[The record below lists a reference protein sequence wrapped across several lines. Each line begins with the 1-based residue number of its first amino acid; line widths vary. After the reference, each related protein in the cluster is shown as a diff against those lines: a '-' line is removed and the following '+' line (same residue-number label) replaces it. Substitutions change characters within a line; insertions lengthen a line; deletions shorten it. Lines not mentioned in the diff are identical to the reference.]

1 MTDAEISYYEKNFR
15 IVYQPY
21 KRNDLILLNR
31 SRRFFVGS
39 GQLGL
44 YIGSKNAETVFRKAN
59 EMKTDKLR
67 LKFREHGIVDVY
79 VK

>member
-21 KRNDLILLNR
+21 KRTDLILLNR
-31 SRRFFVGS
+31 SRRFYVGS

-44 YIGSKNAETVFRKAN
+44 YIGSKNAETVFKKADK
-59 EMKTDKLR
+59 MTTDKIR
-67 LKFREHGIVDVY
+67 LKFREHGIIDVY